1 MPLSQK
7 HYDVLLQQ
15 VETDSASVGISAATS
30 ISYALNRFL
39 VCYVM
44 KRSQMKSTH
53 YFSYIYV

>member
-7 HYDVLLQQ
+7 HCSVLLQQ
-15 VETDSASVGISAATS
+15 IESESASVGISAATS

>member
-15 VETDSASVGISAATS
+15 VEINSASVGISAATS

-44 KRSQMKSTH
+44 KSSQMKSTH